1 MKENFSSTPSPDT
14 AGFTLIE
21 LMAAMTISTVVMC
34 AVFSAYFA
42 QQKSYRIQLQ
52 MAELQQNLRAAM
64 YFIERDV
71 RSAGCD
77 PTGRAGAGIVT
88 ARASL
93 LRFTADF
100 DGDGTIQ
107 SREDVTYS
115 LYDSGGDGDTDI
127 GRAKGGGN
135 RQPLALNIDSLD
147 FRYIDEDG
155 VILDD
160 DGSGNV
166 TTNLKRIRSIQITI
180 VARSTVADP
189 EYIDTTD
196 YYNLIDLVNPVL
208 EARNDGFRRRSLATE
223 IFCRNL
229 GL

>member
-1 MKENFSSTPSPDT
+1 MKEKFSLILSQDI
-14 AGFTLIE
+14 AGFTLVE
-21 LMAAMTISTVVMC
+21 LMAAMAISVM
-34 AVFSAYFA
+34 VMSGFFSAYFA

-52 MAELQQNLRAAM
+52 MAEVQQNLRAAM
-64 YFIERDV
+64 YFIERDL
-71 RSAGCD
+71 RSAGYD
-77 PTGRAGAGIVT
+77 PSGRAGAGIVT

-107 SREDVTYS
+107 STEDVTYS

-135 RQPLALNIDSLD
+135 RQPLALNIDLLD

-155 VILDD
+155 FILDD
-160 DGSGNV
+160 DGSGSV
-166 TTNLKRIRSIQITI
+166 TANLNRIRSIQITI
-180 VARSTVADP
+180 VARSAVADP
-189 EYIDTTD
+189 EYIDTTA
-196 YYNLIDLVNPVL
+196 YYNLIDSVNPVL
-208 EARNDGFRRRSLATE
+208 PAPCDGFRRRSLSTE

-229 GL
+229 AL

>member
-1 MKENFSSTPSPDT
+1 M
-14 AGFTLIE
+14 AGFTLVE
-21 LMAAMTISTVVMC
+21 LMAAMTISVMVMT

-42 QQKSYRIQLQ
+42 QHKSYRIQVQ
-52 MAELQQNLRAAM
+52 MSELQQNLRAAM
-64 YFIERDV
+64 YFLERDV

-77 PTGRAGAGIVT
+77 PTGNAGAGIVK
-88 ARASL
+88 ARARL

-100 DGDGTIQ
+100 DGDGTID
-107 SREDVTYS
+107 SGEDITYS

-160 DGSGNV
+160 SGSGDV
-166 TTNLKRIRSIQITI
+166 TTNLNRIRSIQITI
-180 VARSTVADP
+180 VARASVADP
-189 EYIDTTD
+189 EYIDKTT
-196 YYNLIDLVNPVL
+196 YYNLIDSVNPIL
-208 EARNDGFRRRSLATE
+208 PSPNDGFRRRSLATE
-223 IFCRNL
+223 ILCRNL